1 MWRLLLLLELNGTG
15 RHLIRFNLN
24 SLVIYRR
31 RHKKVSL
38 PCLIYRLSLS
48 SFLSVVHFVAICII
62 FINTCMS
69 LFPSDTAKFS
79 PSMNSTMALTTELHS
94 HKPIEILTAEKDVS
108 QFQTSQKM
116 VFLSAECGIIN
127 KVNQESMIKTCAAQC
142 GNIIRRLIS
151 VVS

>member
-1 MWRLLLLLELNGTG
+1 MLELNGTG

-24 SLVIYRR
+24 SLVIYHR

-48 SFLSVVHFVAICII
+48 SFLSVVNFVAICII

-94 HKPIEILTAEKDVS
+94 HKPIEILTAEMS
-108 QFQTSQKM
+108 PSSRQARRWFF
-116 VFLSAECGIIN
+116 FLQNAE
-127 KVNQESMIKTCAAQC
+127 
-142 GNIIRRLIS
+142 
-151 VVS
+151 